1 MVNCYAHLRLYGNNM
16 NSTHSLIEQ
25 YYQYFN
31 QRNIPAFLKLL
42 DDDVVHDINQGAS
55 ERGIQAFSTFM
66 ARMDDA
72 YEESIKDLVIMTTPD
87 GTRAAAEFI
96 VMGTYK
102 KTDKGLPPAHHQTYE
117 LRCGAFFEIKNQK
130 ISRVTNYYNM
140 QHWLKQVED

>member
-1 MVNCYAHLRLYGNNM
+1 MNN
-16 NSTHSLIEQ
+16 TQSLIKQ

-31 QRNIPAFLKLL
+31 QRNIPAFLNLL
-42 DDDVVHDINQGAS
+42 DNDVVHDINQGAS
-55 ERGIQAFSTFM
+55 EIGIQAFTTFM

-72 YEESIKDLVIMTTPD
+72 YEEEIKDLVVMTTEN
-87 GTRAAAEFI
+87 GERAAAEFI

-102 KTDKGLPPAHHQTYE
+102 KTDQGLPTAHYQTYE
-117 LRCGAFFEIKNQK
+117 LRCGAFFEIKNHK